1 MVPVPQ
7 IPRWQQYLLLAGT
20 LLALLTCV
28 GLRLAGLGPGR
39 SLVPLLLPVLLW
51 WPRPTGPYQRLQWW
65 LAVAL
70 LFALVVGLLA
80 TAWPLAVGRWLAP
93 GR

>member
-1 MVPVPQ
+1 M
-7 IPRWQQYLLLAGT
+7 
-20 LLALLTCV
+20 
-28 GLRLAGLGPGR
+28 
-39 SLVPLLLPVLLW
+39 PLLLPGLLW

-80 TAWPLAVGRWLAP
+80 TAWPLSVGPWLAP